1 MIPKESRK
9 INCYNFAGPVRMER
23 VAADVEGLHLRVADL
38 DAHFVGPL
46 VERAFDFQAG
56 FGRCRADQF
65 DHGDPIGERP
75 AAPVL
80 RDVAEQAVLDAVPFG
95 RARWIVVNVDDE
107 IGT

>member
-1 MIPKESRK
+1 MSNTSRLEGVVPFRVEV
-9 INCYNFAGPVRMER
+9 IAG
-23 VAADVEGLHLRVADL
+23 DVQRLHLGVADL
-38 DAHFVGPL
+38 DAFFVGPL
-46 VERAFDFQAG
+46 IERAFDRQTCL
-56 FGRCRADQF
+56 GRRRPDQL
-65 DHGDPIGERP
+65 DDGHVIGERP